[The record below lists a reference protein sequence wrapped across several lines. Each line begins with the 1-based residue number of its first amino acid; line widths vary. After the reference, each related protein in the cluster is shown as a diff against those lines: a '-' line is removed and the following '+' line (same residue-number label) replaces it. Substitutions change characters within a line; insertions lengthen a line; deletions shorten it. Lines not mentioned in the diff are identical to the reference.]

1 MPALEALYLQENS
14 IASLQSMASNLPCLG
29 LVNLSFN
36 QLAQPQGTLAALM
49 LLPRLQELYLNG
61 NPLQTHPE

>member
-14 IASLQSMASNLPCLG
+14 ITSLQPLASNLPCLS

-36 QLAQPQGTLAALM
+36 QLSQPQGTLAALM